1 MKRRIARIRTAARET
16 RRPRALARAAS
27 AFWLPLLMAG
37 LVWAAETATILV
49 DDLNVRSGPGTD
61 QAVVFKLP
69 EKSRVRVLSRSQEW
83 LKIDYKGRK
92 GYILDDP
99 RFVDRRKA
107 GDAGDRPASGQT
119 QLKDLHQ
126 RAEKIE
132 EQLKA
137 SEGQMESMTR
147 KEQGVLDE
155 ANAAEEALE
164 SARREV
170 RQAQAEM
177 EALQQKV
184 DAIQVQYALLD
195 KEIKAGEAYAA
206 QRLVAVYKLNWMGRI
221 QLLASANSFFEFV
234 QRKSALE
241 HILSQDEALL
251 EKLRTD
257 QAAQEAL
264 LEQLNAGQAEK
275 KASELALNQRIA
287 ALAGEQ
293 ERRGQVLKKI
303 RSEKELERASL
314 LSLRQASKELD
325 KTIAALT
332 AMPAP
337 PVQTPAPQR
346 PAATEADEVPRPAV
360 PGGRQLSF
368 AAHKG
373 LLEWPVKGKIVSTF
387 GPYTDQKSNLVN
399 FQSGVNIQ
407 AERGEPIRAVA
418 DGHAIFANWFKGF
431 GNMLIIDH
439 GNHYYTVYAH
449 LEELFKVKGDRV
461 ERGEV
466 VATVGDSGSL
476 SGPALHFEVR
486 HHGKPVDPLQWIR
499 KG

>member
-1 MKRRIARIRTAARET
+1 MT
-16 RRPRALARAAS
+16 
-27 AFWLPLLMAG
+27 LLVLFLMVG
-37 LVWAAETATILV
+37 MVLAAETATILV
-49 DDLNVRSGPGTD
+49 DDLNVRSGPGTTH
-61 QAVVFKLP
+61 AVVFKLA
-69 EKSRVRVLSRSQEW
+69 EKSRVHVLSRSQEW
-83 LKIDYKGRK
+83 LKIEFSGRQ

-99 RFVDRRKA
+99 RFVDRQA
-107 GDAGDRPASGQT
+107 ASAASARPSSDKGE
-119 QLKDLHQ
+119 LKDLHRQ
-126 RAEKIE
+126 AEKIE

-137 SEGQMESMTR
+137 SRNQMESMTR
-147 KEQGVLDE
+147 KEHGVLNE
-155 ANAAEEALE
+155 VNAAEEALE

-170 RQAQAEM
+170 RDAQAEM
-177 EALQQKV
+177 DALQKKAA
-184 DAIQVQYALLD
+184 DIQQRYTLFE

-241 HILSQDEALL
+241 RILSQDEALL

-257 QAAQEAL
+257 QAALEAL
-264 LEQLNAGQAEK
+264 LEQLNASQTQK

-287 ALAGEQ
+287 ALDAEQ
-293 ERRGQVLKKI
+293 QRRGQLLKKI

-314 LSLRQASKELD
+314 LALREAAQELD
-325 KTIAALT
+325 KTIAALAVVPAT
-332 AMPAP
+332 PVPAP
-337 PVQTPAPQR
+337 ER
-346 PAATEADEVPRPAV
+346 PAAPETGALPETA
-360 PGGRQLSF
+360 LSAGSRF
-368 AAHKG
+368 VFESHKG
-373 LLEWPVKGKIVSTF
+373 LLDWPVRGKIVSTF

-399 FQSGVNIQ
+399 FQSGINIQ

-418 DGHAIFANWFKGF
+418 EGHAIFANWFKGF

-461 ERGEV
+461 EKAEV

-486 HHGKPVDPLQWIR
+486 HHGKPVDPMKWIR